1 MTDDADGPEVPIDC
15 PECGSASRVPLSEVA
30 DVLERHNEQRHGGD
44 EVARVDPAIA
54 EHVAELAAEDLD
66 LL

>member
-15 PECGSASRVPLSEVA
+15 PECGSASRVPLSEVG
-30 DVLERHNEQRHGGD
+30 DVLDRHNQRRHDGAD
-44 EVARVDPAIA
+44 VARVDPAIA
-54 EHVAELAAEDLD
+54 EHLADMVAEDLD